1 MVVLAIFRN
10 LWWFVVG
17 LAAGSKLNLRML
29 SRVLRAKLSFF
40 HTTPTG
46 RILNVLTKDQ
56 GAVDELLPPVRP
68 GWLPHQACHACL
80 TG

>member
-1 MVVLAIFRN
+1 MVVVIAIFRN
-10 LWWFVVG
+10 LGWFVMG

-29 SRVLRAKLSFF
+29 CCVLRAKLSFF

-56 GAVDELLPPVRP
+56 GAVDEQLPSVR
-68 GWLPHQACHACL
+68 L
-80 TG
+80 